1 MHMGLENGKSNAANL
16 AMYYSLIVLSIKIA
30 MIFVSG
36 GLSVVSDSIDAMSDI
51 VLLFLLKRVIQK
63 STEPVDSEHTFGKGK
78 YESLGAIIQFV
89 IVTIIYA
96 IIIYS
101 AIEAIFKGNAGGV
114 GNGVI
119 AAITFIGFAVSN
131 SLFGTYLRRKGKL
144 LDSDTIQIQGLGYM
158 MDGLRSLLVL
168 SATILSIVGFTLADP
183 IFAIGISIFVI
194 YMTLRSCRDALD
206 NLVERNPL
214 APEEL
219 IMLYDEVPHVIPDIM
234 AVTSVRVKK
243 VGDVLF
249 ITMDILMDENVSLKH
264 AHEKM
269 EQIEELIRTLF
280 PDREIEFSIHP
291 HP

>member
-1 MHMGLENGKSNAANL
+1 MESGNGKSSAANL
-16 AMYYSLIVLSIKIA
+16 ALLYSLIVLGIKVTL
-30 MIFVSG
+30 IFVSG
-36 GLSVVSDSIDAMSDI
+36 GLSVISDSIDAMSDI
-51 VLLFLLKRVIQK
+51 VLLFLLKRIIAK
-63 STEPVDSEHTFGKGK
+63 STEPVDSEYSFGKGK

-89 IVTIIYA
+89 IITILYA

-101 AIEAIFKGNAGGV
+101 AIEAIAKGNAGGV
-114 GNGVI
+114 GNGAV
-119 AAITFIGFAVSN
+119 AAATFIGFAASN
-131 SLFGTYLRRKGKL
+131 MLFGTFLRRKGER
-144 LDSDTIQIQGLGYM
+144 LDSDAIKIQGLGYM
-158 MDGLRSLLVL
+158 MDSLRSLIVL
-168 SATILSIVGFTLADP
+168 AATILSIVGFTLADP

-194 YMTLRSCRDALD
+194 YMTLRSCRGALD

-249 ITMDILMDENVSLKH
+249 ITMDILMDEMASLKQ

-280 PDREIEFSIHP
+280 PDRQIEFSIHP
-291 HP
+291 QI

>member
-1 MHMGLENGKSNAANL
+1 MESGNGKSGAANL
-16 AMYYSLIVLSIKIA
+16 ALLYSLIVLGIKIT
-30 MIFVSG
+30 IVFVSG

-51 VLLFLLKRVIQK
+51 VLLFLLKRIIAK
-63 STEPVDSEHTFGKGK
+63 STEPVDSEYSWGKGK
-78 YESLGAIIQFV
+78 FESLGAIIQFV
-89 IVTIIYA
+89 VITIVYA

-101 AIEAIFKGNAGGV
+101 AIEAIVKGNAGGV
-114 GNGVI
+114 GNGAV
-119 AAITFIGFAVSN
+119 AAVTFIGFAASN
-131 SLFGTYLRRKGKL
+131 FAFGKFLRRKGER
-144 LDSDTIQIQGLGYM
+144 LDSEAIKIQGLGYI
-158 MDGLRSLLVL
+158 MDSLRSLLVL
-168 SATILSIVGFTLADP
+168 AATFLSIAGITLADP
-183 IFAIGISIFVI
+183 IFAICISLFVI

-249 ITMDILMDENVSLKH
+249 ITMDILMDEMVSLKQ

-280 PDREIEFSIHP
+280 PDRQIEFSIHP